1 MVFVIGAGHGRTGT
15 TSLRAALEKLLEGP
29 CYHMDV
35 ITVEEK
41 IEDTITWMQMC
52 AAQEAKDSTKVVTL
66 AKKVLNGY
74 AAAID
79 WPASLYY
86 KELMQA
92 YPDAKVILTVR
103 STDEW
108 YTSTF
113 DTLWGVRQAQAGT
126 WMIKVVPFVKQLNKF
141 VDALIWSGPN
151 SLFKGCFTNKEQ
163 ACAIYES
170 WVEEVKKTV
179 PAEKLLVFNVKEGY
193 APLCKFLE
201 LPEPAEPFP
210 HVNEKARFE
219 MLIRIFGRVD
229 KIGKFVVFP
238 SLAAGLA
245 WGVSKLLR
253 RVM

>member
-1 MVFVIGAGHGRTGT
+1 MLTCFLLFSTNN
-15 TSLRAALEKLLEGP
+15 ALACLLCVQLLEGP

-170 WVEEVKKTV
+170 WGATGF
-179 PAEKLLVFNVKEGY
+179 AFEG
-193 APLCKFLE
+193 
-201 LPEPAEPFP
+201 
-210 HVNEKARFE
+210 VNAR
-219 MLIRIFGRVD
+219 
-229 KIGKFVVFP
+229 
-238 SLAAGLA
+238 GL
-245 WGVSKLLR
+245 GTPPDEG
-253 RVM
+253 

>member
-1 MVFVIGAGHGRTGT
+1 M
-15 TSLRAALEKLLEGP
+15 
-29 CYHMDV
+29 
-35 ITVEEK
+35 
-41 IEDTITWMQMC
+41 
-52 AAQEAKDSTKVVTL
+52 
-66 AKKVLNGY
+66 
-74 AAAID
+74 
-79 WPASLYY
+79 
-86 KELMQA
+86 
-92 YPDAKVILTVR
+92 
-103 STDEW
+103 
-108 YTSTF
+108 
-113 DTLWGVRQAQAGT
+113 
-126 WMIKVVPFVKQLNKF
+126 
-141 VDALIWSGPN
+141 
-151 SLFKGCFTNKEQ
+151 
-163 ACAIYES
+163 
-170 WVEEVKKTV
+170 